1 MKNYVEKNIMIKT
14 NKTTNSIGLM
24 KRQFK
29 TAAITSVLV
38 LSAVVLANQNKN
50 ISGSRIVYA
59 ASDDVQELTDNT
71 GIVTIDNIKYSLDE
85 SGKFYSVIGYDKD
98 IKSFDTIEI
107 ENEIN
112 NLPVSKIG
120 SYAFEHVR
128 AKKVIIPPN
137 IKAIEDYGFYET
149 ALDAIEFSEGLESI
163 GKEAFIRC
171 NNICEVKLPKSL
183 RSIGSNCFDSSHIT
197 KINVPGNVSI
207 IPYQCFG
214 NCVHLEE
221 LTIEKGVEQ
230 IEAEAFAFAGMK
242 ELLLPNTIK
251 IVCHVSSYGF
261 EEDQTFIDC
270 GAKLIAYKGSF
281 IEDYLMGHHINHE
294 VIPDPDN
301 PIIDPN
307 DKNNNNNKSDN
318 STIINGNNNSNKN
331 NSNNVNNN
339 SNSKIIKQIKNYKVK
354 RLKVTKSKK
363 NKTITVKFKKDSRFN
378 YKVSLSNDKK
388 FKKSK
393 TKVIKGKYRTKYTFK
408 KKSGKYNYVSVVA
421 YRKIDFKNYYSK
433 KVTKRIKL

>member
-1 MKNYVEKNIMIKT
+1 MIKT

-71 GIVTIDNIKYSLDE
+71 GIVTINNINYSLDE
-85 SGKFYSVIGYDKD
+85 SGKFYSVVGYNKD
-98 IKSFDTIEI
+98 IESFDTIEI

-112 NLPVSKIG
+112 GIPVNKIDNH
-120 SYAFEHVR
+120 AFEYFL
-128 AKKVIIPPN
+128 AKKLFIPSN
-137 IKAIEDYGFYET
+137 IET
-149 ALDAIEFSEGLESI
+149 ICDSSFRNASIDEIKFSEGLESI
-163 GKEAFIRC
+163 EKEAFVGVRI
-171 NNICEVKLPKSL
+171 NEIKLPYGLK
-183 RSIGSNCFDSSHIT
+183 SIGKNCFDSSWIV
-197 KINVPGNVSI
+197 KVNIPSSVSI
-207 IPYQCFG
+207 IPYQCFY
-214 NCVHLEE
+214 NCTDLTE

-270 GAKLIAYKGSF
+270 SAKLIAYKGSF
-281 IEDYLMGHHINHE
+281 IEDYLMCHHIDHE

-301 PIIDPN
+301 PIIDPS
-307 DKNNNNNKSDN
+307 DKNDNNNKNDS
-318 STIINGNNNSNKN
+318 STIINGNNNDNKN
-331 NSNNVNNN
+331 NSNNNNVNNN
-339 SNSKIIKQIKNYKVK
+339 NNNRIIKQTKNYKVK

-421 YRKIDFKNYYSK
+421 YRKIDGKTYFSK
-433 KVTKRIKL
+433 KANKKVKF